1 MKFKY
6 NNGGSK
12 FKNRNDCV
20 IRAISIATN
29 QDYIKILNEF
39 KLLMDK
45 QQYKGDPKK
54 IKKKYLKENDW
65 KRTSNMNSGTVTRVN
80 LKENK

>member
-29 QDYIKILNEF
+29 QDYIKILNELNYLWIRHHIKVYQK
-39 KLLMDK
+39 KLQK
-45 QQYKGDPKK
+45 N
-54 IKKKYLKENDW
+54 I
-65 KRTSNMNSGTVTRVN
+65 
-80 LKENK
+80 